1 MPGHSQSQLQGTP
14 MKTIVV
20 IFSAAVMLQGCA
32 MFGWD
37 SVSPIEIRKKA
48 QERTQLNISDPKPL
62 QPATP
67 QWYVVTPENQ
77 AQVFADLKKKN
88 IDQVLF
94 ALTDDG
100 YEELAI
106 NTAEQRNFIA
116 QLREILNKYKEYYEP
131 GKKDEQPSR

>member
-1 MPGHSQSQLQGTP
+1 
-14 MKTIVV
+14 MKPIVAV
-20 IFSAAVMLQGCA
+20 IIVALSLQGCA
-32 MFGWD
+32 LLGWD

-48 QERTQLNISDPKPL
+48 QERTPLNIADPNPLKP
-62 QPATP
+62 AAP

-77 AQVFADLKKKN
+77 AQVFADLKAKN

-100 YEELAI
+100 YEELAV

-131 GKKDEQPSR
+131 RKKDEQPGK